1 MNRQVP
7 KALRTGDTI
16 GMIGPSGSFKDQAM
30 VERSA
35 AAIAA
40 QGFKVVVGE
49 SCRRKYGYLASPD
62 ELRASDIGRFFADPA
77 IDGIVCMKGG
87 YGTPRILDL
96 VDYAVVAA
104 NPKVFAGYSDIT
116 GLHLAFQRFAGFPTF
131 HTPMGVSMDGVF
143 DEFSAASWRAALM
156 TTAPQGKLLPLP
168 PLAPSPA
175 GDSGAQGIGTVPKA
189 LVGGTARGPLIGG
202 NLSLVAALTGTP
214 YALVPDGAI
223 IFLEDI
229 DEEPYRID
237 RMLTQLRLAGVFKRC
252 AGVVLGHWTRCDAK
266 DPERSLTLE
275 QVFADVIVP
284 AGKPTMIGFAAGH
297 STPTHSFPMG
307 VDAVLDADAGTLEI
321 VESALC

>member
-1 MNRQVP
+1 MKKQLP
-7 KALRTGDTI
+7 KALKPGDTI
-16 GMIGPSGSFKDQAM
+16 GMIGPSGSFKDQTM

-40 QGFKVVVGE
+40 QGFKVVVGD

-96 VDYAVVAA
+96 VDYKVVAA

-131 HTPMGVSMDGVF
+131 HSPMGISMDGVF
-143 DEFSAASWRAALM
+143 DELSAASWRAALM
-156 TTAPQGKLLPLP
+156 TAAPLGKLLPLP
-168 PLAPSPA
+168 PESPK
-175 GDSGAQGIGTVPKA
+175 T
-189 LVGGTARGPLIGG
+189 LVGGMARGPLIGG

-237 RMLTQLRLAGVFKRC
+237 RMLTQLRLAGVFERC
-252 AGVVLGHWTRCDAK
+252 AGVVLGHWTHCEPK

-284 AGKPTMIGFAAGH
+284 SGKPVMTGFAAGH
-297 STPTHSFPMG
+297 SVPTHSFPIG
-307 VDAVLDADAGTLEI
+307 VEAVLDADSGTLEI
-321 VESALC
+321 VEAALR

>member
-1 MNRQVP
+1 MKKQLP
-7 KALRTGDTI
+7 KALKPGDTI
-16 GMIGPSGSFKDQAM
+16 GMIGPSGSFKDQTM

-35 AAIAA
+35 VAIAA

-77 IDGIVCMKGG
+77 IDGIICMKGG

-96 VDYAVVAA
+96 VDYATVAA

-131 HTPMGVSMDGVF
+131 HSPMGISMDGVF
-143 DEFSAASWRAALM
+143 DDVSAASWRAALM
-156 TTAPQGKLLPLP
+156 TAAPLGKLLPLP
-168 PLAPSPA
+168 PAA
-175 GDSGAQGIGTVPKA
+175 PKA
-189 LVGGTARGPLIGG
+189 LVGGNARGQLVGG

-237 RMLTQLRLAGVFKRC
+237 RMLTQLRLAGVFERC
-252 AGVVLGHWTRCDAK
+252 AGVVLGHWTHCDPK

-275 QVFADVIVP
+275 QVFADVIVS
-284 AGKPTMIGFAAGH
+284 AGKPVIAGFAAGH
-297 STPTHSFPMG
+297 SVPTHSFPLG
-307 VDAVLDADAGTLEI
+307 VEAVLDADAGTLEL
-321 VESALC
+321 VEPALW

>member
-1 MNRQVP
+1 MKKTLP
-7 KALRTGDTI
+7 KALKPGDTI
-16 GMIGPSGSFKDQAM
+16 GMIGPSGSFKDQSM

-87 YGTPRILDL
+87 YGTPRILNL
-96 VDYAVVAA
+96 VDYKVVAA

-116 GLHLAFQRFAGFPTF
+116 GLHLAFQHFAGFPTF
-131 HTPMGVSMDGVF
+131 HAPMGISMDGGF

-156 TTAPQGKLLPLP
+156 TAAPLGKLLP
-168 PLAPSPA
+168 PLAGRDSSGQA
-175 GDSGAQGIGTVPKA
+175 GAVAPKT
-189 LVGGTARGPLIGG
+189 LVGGKARGPLIGG

-237 RMLTQLRLAGVFKRC
+237 RMLTQLRLAGVFERC
-252 AGVVLGHWTRCDAK
+252 TGVVLGHWTRCEPK
-266 DPERSLTLE
+266 DPERSLSLE

-284 AGKPTMIGFAAGH
+284 AGKPAITGFAAGH
-297 STPTHSFPMG
+297 SVPTHSFPMG
-307 VDAVLDADAGTLEI
+307 VEAVLDADAGTLDI
-321 VESALC
+321 VEAALR

>member
-1 MNRQVP
+1 MKKQLP
-7 KALRTGDTI
+7 KALKPGDTI

-35 AAIAA
+35 AALAA

-131 HTPMGVSMDGVF
+131 HTPMGISMDGVF
-143 DEFSAASWRAALM
+143 DEFSTASWRAALM
-156 TTAPQGKLLPLP
+156 T
-168 PLAPSPA
+168 PSPLGNLVPPPT
-175 GDSGAQGIGTVPKA
+175 GDSGGQDSGTVPKA
-189 LVGGTARGPLIGG
+189 LVGGKARGPLIGG

-252 AGVVLGHWTRCDAK
+252 AGVVLGHWTRCEPK

-284 AGKPTMIGFAAGH
+284 AGKPTITGFAAGH
-297 STPTHSFPMG
+297 SVPTHSFPIG
-307 VDAVLDADAGTLEI
+307 VEAVLDADAGTLEI
-321 VESALC
+321 VEAALR

>member
-1 MNRQVP
+1 
-7 KALRTGDTI
+7 
-16 GMIGPSGSFKDQAM
+16 M

-62 ELRASDIGRFFADPA
+62 ELRASDIGRFFADRS

-96 VDYAVVAA
+96 VDYPAVAA

-131 HTPMGVSMDGVF
+131 HSPMGISMDGVF

-156 TTAPQGKLLPLP
+156 TPSPLGRLPPLP
-168 PLAPSPA
+168 PN
-175 GDSGAQGIGTVPKA
+175 TPKA
-189 LVGGTARGPLIGG
+189 LVGGKARGPLIGG

-252 AGVVLGHWTRCDAK
+252 AGVVLGHWTRCEPKDA
-266 DPERSLTLE
+266 ERSLTLE

-284 AGKPTMIGFAAGH
+284 AGKPAITGFAAGH
-297 STPTHSFPMG
+297 SIPTHSFPMG
-307 VDAVLDADAGTLEI
+307 VEAVLDADAGTLEI
-321 VESALC
+321 VESALG

>member
-1 MNRQVP
+1 MKKKLP
-7 KALRTGDTI
+7 KALKPGDTI
-16 GMIGPSGSFKDQAM
+16 GMIGPSGSFKDQSM

-49 SCRRKYGYLASPD
+49 SCRRKYGYLAAPD

-77 IDGIVCMKGG
+77 VDGIVCMKGG

-96 VDYAVVAA
+96 VDYGVVAA

-131 HTPMGVSMDGVF
+131 HSPMGISMDGGF

-156 TTAPQGKLLPLP
+156 TPAPLGKLP
-168 PLAPSPA
+168 PPPP
-175 GDSGAQGIGTVPKA
+175 DSPKA
-189 LVGGTARGPLIGG
+189 LVGGKARGPLIGG

-237 RMLTQLRLAGVFKRC
+237 RMLTQLRLSGVFKRC
-252 AGVVLGHWTRCDAK
+252 AGIVLGHWTRCEAK
-266 DPERSLTLE
+266 DTGRSLTLE
-275 QVFADVIVP
+275 QVFADVIAP
-284 AGKPTMIGFAAGH
+284 AGKPTIIGFAAGH

-307 VDAVLDADAGTLEI
+307 VEAVLDADAGTLEL
-321 VESALC
+321 VESALS

>member
-1 MNRQVP
+1 MKKKLP
-7 KALRTGDTI
+7 KALKAGDTI
-16 GMIGPSGSFKDQAM
+16 GMIGPSGSFKDQGM

-49 SCRRKYGYLASPD
+49 SCRRKYGYLAASD

-96 VDYAVVAA
+96 IDYGVVAA
-104 NPKVFAGYSDIT
+104 NPKILAGYSDIT

-131 HTPMGVSMDGVF
+131 HTPMGISMDGSF
-143 DEFSAASWRAALM
+143 DEFSQASWRAALM
-156 TTAPQGKLLPLP
+156 NPAPLGLLVAP
-168 PLAPSPA
+168 PPGSQDLSTGEPSPLTR
-175 GDSGAQGIGTVPKA
+175 S
-189 LVGGTARGPLIGG
+189 LVGGKARGPLVGG

-252 AGVVLGHWTRCDAK
+252 AGVVLGHWTHCEPK
-266 DPERSLTLE
+266 DTERSLTLE
-275 QVFADVIVP
+275 QVFADVIIP
-284 AGKPTMIGFAAGH
+284 AGKPTITGFAAGH
-297 STPTHSFPMG
+297 STPTHSFPLG
-307 VDAVLDADAGTLEI
+307 VEAILDADAGTLEL
-321 VESALC
+321 VEAALV

>member
-1 MNRQVP
+1 MKGQLP
-7 KALRTGDTI
+7 KALRPGDTI

-40 QGFKVVVGE
+40 QGFKVIVGE
-49 SCRRKYGYLASPD
+49 SCRNKYGYLASHD
-62 ELRASDIGRFFADPA
+62 GLRASDIGRFFADPA

-96 VDYAVVAA
+96 VDYKAVAA

-116 GLHLAFQRFAGFPTF
+116 GLHLAFQRYAGFPTF
-131 HTPMGVSMDGVF
+131 HSPMGVSMDGAF
-143 DEFSAASWRAALM
+143 DDLSAASWKAALM
-156 TTAPQGKLLPLP
+156 TPAPLGRLAPLP
-168 PLAPSPA
+168 PAA
-175 GDSGAQGIGTVPKA
+175 PKA

-252 AGVVLGHWTRCDAK
+252 AGVVLGHWTRCEPK
-266 DPERSLTLE
+266 DPERSLSLE
-275 QVFADVIVP
+275 QVFADVIVT
-284 AGKPTMIGFAAGH
+284 AEKPTIAGFAAGH
-297 STPTHSFPMG
+297 SVPTLSFPLG
-307 VDAVLDADAGTLEI
+307 VEAVLDADAGTLEI
-321 VESALC
+321 VEAALR